1 MAVVAFLRQ
10 SDLDGDAEQMERQ
23 SNGHAITSFRR
34 MMANRLPRSLLQA
47 VLLTRISAG
56 ENSLTSKIYPVN
68 GYIAKKKIGY
78 MRSPNRQT
86 KYR

>member
-10 SDLDGDAEQMERQ
+10 SDLNGDAEQMERQ

-47 VLLTRISAG
+47 VLLTHISAG
-56 ENSLTSKIYPVN
+56 NFQFTKWRGHCQTEFFYAYTVQMNSQQNSLI
-68 GYIAKKKIGY
+68 
-78 MRSPNRQT
+78 
-86 KYR
+86 